1 MAPATAPTKPVR
13 SYEDLIA
20 WQKAM
25 EFAEAIYEATAQFPD
40 SEKFGLVAQLRRAAV
55 SIPSNLAEGQG
66 RSSTGE
72 FKQFIGHARGSLYEV
87 QTQLRIAA
95 RLRFL
100 PPTQCERLLE
110 SSFEIGRIIHGLMA
124 AL

>member
-1 MAPATAPTKPVR
+1 MNPAPSTTPIR

-20 WQKAM
+20 WQKSM
-25 EFAEAIYEATAQFPD
+25 DFAEQIYRITSNFPNT
-40 SEKFGLVAQLRRAAV
+40 EKFGLIAQLRRAAV

-66 RSSTGE
+66 RLTTGE

-87 QTQLRIAA
+87 QTQLRISA
-95 RLRFL
+95 RLGFIEGKA
-100 PPTQCERLLE
+100 CDRLLE
-110 SSFEIGRIIHGLMA
+110 SSFEIGRIMHGLMA